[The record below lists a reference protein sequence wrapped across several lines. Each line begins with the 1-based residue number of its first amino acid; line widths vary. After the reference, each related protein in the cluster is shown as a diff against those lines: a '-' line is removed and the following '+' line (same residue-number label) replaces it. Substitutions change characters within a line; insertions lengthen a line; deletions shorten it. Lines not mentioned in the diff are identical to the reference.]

1 MREDIGRGA
10 QRAQG
15 ALALEVALDE
25 HARGQLGRVDL
36 PLVDQAVA
44 EVGDA
49 VGRDAEVEVVGVG
62 GYDRIGDEAL
72 LKENLTALAVGQGDI
87 VGAVGVGINGDA
99 RLDDLRGGERT
110 VALLEIVDVA
120 GVVEVRV
127 RADHAARVQAV
138 FLEQIRQAAAVKL
151 GIARV
156 EEDNVAVVELIDGDE
171 GGRRLSHIGFPVY
184 MAQIHRCSCLSVVK
198 WRGAENA
205 AAARFFPLYSPR
217 GKNTSAPARG
227 PPEKNPE
234 KIRLPPMQETENKVK

>member
-1 MREDIGRGA
+1 MAGELENPE
-10 QRAQG
+10 
-15 ALALEVALDE
+15 ALA
-25 HARGQLGRVDL
+25 
-36 PLVDQAVA
+36 
-44 EVGDA
+44 
-49 VGRDAEVEVVGVG
+49 AEVEVVGVG

-72 LKENLTALAVGQGDI
+72 LTENLTALAVGQGDI

-205 AAARFFPLYSPR
+205 AAARFSPLYSPR

>member
-1 MREDIGRGA
+1 M
-10 QRAQG
+10 
-15 ALALEVALDE
+15 
-25 HARGQLGRVDL
+25 
-36 PLVDQAVA
+36 
-44 EVGDA
+44 
-49 VGRDAEVEVVGVG
+49 
-62 GYDRIGDEAL
+62 
-72 LKENLTALAVGQGDI
+72 
-87 VGAVGVGINGDA
+87 
-99 RLDDLRGGERT
+99 
-110 VALLEIVDVA
+110 
-120 GVVEVRV
+120 
-127 RADHAARVQAV
+127 QAV

-156 EEDNVAVVELIDGDE
+156 EENNVAVIELIDGDE